1 MQHIL
6 TSAAMAALH
15 LLPRELVHL
24 LAASRPG
31 TAASSSH
38 HAGHRISAL
47 LRLQRI
53 PRFSS
58 DYRRVALDSD
68 TARDF
73 DRPSSGYE
81 YPSIAGAEEP
91 SFLDEASFIEPDDAE
106 YHSNWSP
113 SISSDPQPTPSH
125 QRQVENIQPQQVGPS
140 TLAVPLP
147 KAHTQDLALSN
158 SRMAM
163 LALGNAA
170 NCLKRN
176 DLDSAVA
183 WFIDSPP
190 VPSTFAS
197 QRMRLELLVS
207 SLSTKLLE
215 ERSQDMSL
223 LKAFAVAAA
232 SKGFS
237 RQLLRVIP
245 HISRFST
252 YERLE
257 PFWKDFTTNARDA
270 YKSTKRESH
279 LPALER
285 SVFRIGNRI
294 VRSLCLSGN
303 YVDCLKFVRLLR
315 ADSQLHT
322 SPTLK
327 AIEAE
332 TYRILMEELRRHKTH
347 PSLFEEVKRCST
359 IDYPEAALGPPTT
372 MSAATAKTA
381 KAPTSEP
388 VNMAQRQ
395 AQLAALA
402 ESASE
407 HTLPSVTSAKSE
419 YLRLSRIAHGGY
431 PIDAAELGRF
441 AELCRRDDATYLQ
454 KSLARK
460 MAMSGAERK
469 HRDLIEQMQEGRLPS
484 TSTLSA
490 FIEHC
495 LQGRQPKLVEHMGE
509 WMQSRSMRFRSLW
522 LCARIHRLIAKESKK
537 AAYDALQ
544 IYKEHFMYNGLPVP
558 IVDFFKSTGSS
569 PLTIPSSH
577 SRLPPVLEQPV
588 LLLAPEGEEGSIES
602 IEPATL
608 DESRPS
614 RSFDN
619 VRVPASSHSIAL
631 AIQAWLQFDR
641 RLENVNATYES
652 FVKVSYAE
660 GEAVRTP
667 THLMP
672 DQVSFGPFLK
682 HLSRLDRTSD
692 AMPIM
697 HAMRKRGVMPNAH
710 NWTTVLGGFARE
722 GHRNMVSG
730 IMKRMDKAVLAERHG
745 ASPQELDLDLVG
757 AYNRNRR
764 VPYYTAS
771 SPRAVNEVLDGFTFY
786 PPTLATY
793 VTVIRGLCLAG
804 DLEKAKYYVRDM
816 FAARTISGDRL
827 YRFGENKQAEAALD
841 VIMQMDKLAT
851 VGRVVTHRRSLKRYD
866 YAR

>member
-1 MQHIL
+1 
-6 TSAAMAALH
+6 MAALH

-31 TAASSSH
+31 TAASSSL
-38 HAGHRISAL
+38 HAGHRLSAL

-91 SFLDEASFIEPDDAE
+91 SFLDEASFVEPDDAE

-113 SISSDPQPTPSH
+113 SISSAPQPTSSH
-125 QRQVENIQPQQVGPS
+125 SRQVENMQLPQVGNA

-237 RQLLRVIP
+237 KQLLRVIP

-252 YERLE
+252 YEKLE
-257 PFWKDFTTNARDA
+257 PFWTAFTTKARDA

-285 SVFRIGNRI
+285 SISRIGNRI
-294 VRSLCLSGN
+294 VRSLCLSEN
-303 YVDCLKFVRLLR
+303 YVDSLKFIRLLR
-315 ADSQLHT
+315 ADNQLHSNPT
-322 SPTLK
+322 SPK

-347 PSLFEEVKRCST
+347 PSLFEEVKRFST
-359 IDYPEAALGPPTT
+359 IDHPQASLGTPAT
-372 MSAATAKTA
+372 MDAATAKKA
-381 KAPTSEP
+381 KAPASEP

-402 ESASE
+402 ESASG
-407 HTLPSVTSAKSE
+407 HTLPSATSAKSE

-522 LCARIHRLIAKESKK
+522 LCARIHRLISKESKK

-569 PLTIPSSH
+569 PLTIPSSQPR
-577 SRLPPVLEQPV
+577 SPPVLEQSV
-588 LLLAPEGEEGSIES
+588 QLLAPEGEEGLIEPK
-602 IEPATL
+602 EPATL
-608 DESRPS
+608 DELRPS
-614 RSFDN
+614 RTFDN
-619 VRVPASSHSIAL
+619 VRVPASSHSIVL

-641 RLENVNATYES
+641 RLENVHATYES
-652 FVKVSYAE
+652 FINVSYAE
-660 GEAVRTP
+660 SEDVRTP

-757 AYNRNRR
+757 AYNRNSR

-851 VGRVVTHRRSLKRYD
+851 VGRLVTHRRTLKRYA